1 MALAILTDSTG
12 VRAARDAARCGGRT
26 GMAYQS
32 LFTVL
37 RPGPGP
43 SSVHTAGPWLAARR
57 FVHEL
62 AAAGQLDAVARLA
75 VELYGGTACVGR
87 DSLADGAIVAGLE
100 NVDRSHCDA
109 AAFAR
114 TMAAASMRRTVR
126 LDGRHSIGFDP
137 AADIGFRVDRTI
149 GYDGSAMRF
158 AAFGRDGAPVADR
171 VYLSLGDDVV
181 VAPGEPPGERPAPR
195 VPYDYEPS
203 ADALVRACRVAGGR
217 RIAFVALANEGA
229 IASPGEVRARLLAIR
244 DAMLASIDRGLLR
257 TGTLPG
263 GRRRSAAAQ
272 VPEDE
277 RGTAAQWCR
286 AWALAAAEE
295 NAAGSGVVAA
305 PSNGAAGIVA
315 ALLKHSL
322 ASRTV
327 PRDDDAIEFLATAG
341 ATGALL
347 RRLGLR
353 QVGCQGEVGVAAAMA
368 AAGSAA
374 VAGAT
379 PAQALYA
386 AELALEPHRGLAC
399 DPTGGRVESPCIER
413 NGLAAARACAAAAA
427 AVREHEPHVALD
439 AVARSLLEAARSLA
453 GQYKQASLGGVALSV
468 PDC

>member
-1 MALAILTDSTG
+1 
-12 VRAARDAARCGGRT
+12 
-26 GMAYQS
+26 MAYQS

-43 SSVHTAGPWLAARR
+43 SSVHTAGPWIAARR

-62 AAAGQLDAVARLA
+62 AAAGQLGSVARLA

-87 DSLADGAIVAGLE
+87 ETGADGAIVAGLE
-100 NVDRSHCDA
+100 SIDRAQCDA

-114 TMAAASMRRTVR
+114 TLSAASLRRTVR
-126 LDGRHSIGFDP
+126 LDGRHAIGFDP
-137 AADIGFRVDRTI
+137 SADIGFRVDRAF
-149 GYDGSAMRF
+149 GYEGSAMRF

-181 VAPGEPPGERPAPR
+181 VAPGESPRERIAPR
-195 VPYDYEPS
+195 VPYECEPS
-203 ADALVRACRVAGGR
+203 ADALVRACRAAGGR

-257 TGTLPG
+257 AGTLPG
-263 GRRRSAAAQ
+263 GRLRAAAAQ
-272 VPEDE
+272 VPGDDG
-277 RGTAAQWCR
+277 GTAAQWCR

-305 PSNGAAGIVA
+305 PSSGAAGIVA
-315 ALLKHSL
+315 ALLRHAL
-322 ASRTV
+322 ASRAV

-341 ATGALL
+341 TIGALL
-347 RRLGLR
+347 RRQGLR

-368 AAGSAA
+368 AAGCAA
-374 VAGAT
+374 TAGAT

-399 DPTGGRVESPCIER
+399 DPAGGRIESPCIER
-413 NGLAAARACAAAAA
+413 NGLAAARAWAAAAT
-427 AVREHEPHVALD
+427 AVREPEPRVALD
-439 AVARSLLEAARSLA
+439 AVARSMLEAARSLA